1 MPRLDKYH
9 LHVRE
14 ALEKDGWTITHDPYP
29 LEYDDVEMSIDLG
42 AERILAAQ
50 KGTEKIAVEVKSFT
64 KLSLV
69 NSFHEALGQYEMYD
83 MVLQEVEPDR
93 LVYLAV
99 REFYFRNFLSKPL
112 GQLAIRKKNLR
123 ILVFDEHLKK
133 IIQWIK

>member
-9 LHVRE
+9 PHVRE
-14 ALEKDGWTITHDPYP
+14 ALEKDGWVITHDPYP
-29 LEYDDVEMSIDLG
+29 LEYDDVAMSVDLG
-42 AERILAAQ
+42 AERIFAAQ

-69 NSFHEALGQYEMYD
+69 NSFHEALGQYEIYD

-99 REFYFRNFLSKPL
+99 RAFFFRNFLAKPL

-123 ILVFDEHLKK
+123 ILVFDEYTKK